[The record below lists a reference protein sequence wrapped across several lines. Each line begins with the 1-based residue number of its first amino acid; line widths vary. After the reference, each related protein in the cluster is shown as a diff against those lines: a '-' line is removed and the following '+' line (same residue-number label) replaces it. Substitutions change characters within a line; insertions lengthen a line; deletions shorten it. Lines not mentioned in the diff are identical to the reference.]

1 MIDFII
7 ESELI
12 CFVSHGL
19 QVYILLF
26 RFLYKEKIIGFLK
39 EKYVFSKNI
48 CKQYLKVYDVL

>member
-1 MIDFII
+1 MIDFIT
-7 ESELI
+7 ESELM

-19 QVYILLF
+19 QVYTLLF